1 LALRDTKAIRGE
13 PSAGTGSINDFL
25 VSTVLYLLLFLLLGV
40 VLRRMFERGRKLAE
54 LRARV
59 AALEAEQASQD
70 RVT

>member
-1 LALRDTKAIRGE
+1 
-13 PSAGTGSINDFL
+13 

-59 AALEAEQASQD
+59 AALEAEQTSQD